1 MRVCAISAATS
12 AGVMNLVQM
21 SRSLRA
27 FLSNCGMARSVRGKI
42 GGVNSAFAWFAVHL
56 IRPPAT
62 FSPSDAEKE
71 LFCGTIS

>member
-1 MRVCAISAATS
+1 MGLLKNVPWIMSNQIAASEFQATHLKQTYKTV
-12 AGVMNLVQM
+12 AYADLG
-21 SRSLRA
+21 SRP
-27 FLSNCGMARSVRGKI
+27 
-42 GGVNSAFAWFAVHL
+42 HL